1 MQRRLVQ
8 MIVVLALAVLPAVPA
23 AAADDGWTLR
33 LYGAWARPDVDLR
46 EKVSDFPIRV
56 GSNGAP
62 GGGVG
67 IEYCVRPWV
76 GLGLE
81 ALHARP
87 DIVLDADLPGGRR
100 RVSDGLSFTPFSL
113 GPVVHLTPGRP
124 VDVSV
129 TAMLGFAAY
138 GDLVF
143 ATDGQELRLRGG
155 SDVLWGVGAGIDIRP
170 GASNWAVHA
179 GVRLYR
185 STPEFTNQD
194 NGVVGSVTFN
204 PVVVNVGIGYR
215 F

>member
-100 RVSDGLSFTPFSL
+100 RVSDGLSFMPFSL
-113 GPVVHLTPGRP
+113 GHVVHLTPGRA
-124 VDVSV
+124 VN
-129 TAMLGFAAY
+129 
-138 GDLVF
+138 
-143 ATDGQELRLRGG
+143 RGG

-170 GASNWAVHA
+170 GASNWAIHA